1 MVILF
6 RLTKSFNFHYEGF
19 GNSYDEV
26 ARRWNLSAC
35 GAAVDTSGLTTTAAQ
50 QAAQYKQEDE
60 KSREA
65 FATDYA
71 TIAKN
76 WSLTPCGVVDE
87 DDLSGMT
94 EEELVNYRKDIAAET
109 AMMGRRKEGFATDYP
124 TIAKNWSLTPCGV
137 VDEDDLSGMTEE
149 ELVNYRKDIAAETAM
164 MSRRKEGFATD
175 YPTIAK
181 NWSLTPCGVVDEDD
195 LSGMTE
201 EELVNYR
208 KDIAAE
214 TAMMSRRKEGFATDY
229 PTIAKNWNLSP
240 CGVNDEDTKGL
251 TEEQLVNYMKDLA
264 QYNEENAIANRK
276 DNFAVSFDKLISR

>member
-1 MVILF
+1 MNLPSAEQVCEFSNYVSSFLLGSLLFAIMVILF

-35 GAAVDTSGLTTTAAQ
+35 GVDRDETKDMTAEQ
-50 QAAQYKQEDE
+50 LDQYKKDLAQYNEE
-60 KSREA
+60 SA
-65 FATDYA
+65 
-71 TIAKN
+71 IAR
-76 WSLTPCGVVDE
+76 T
-87 DDLSGMT
+87 
-94 EEELVNYRKDIAAET
+94 
-109 AMMGRRKEGFATDYP
+109 KEGFATDY
-124 TIAKNWSLTPCGV
+124 A
-137 VDEDDLSGMTEE
+137 
-149 ELVNYRKDIAAETAM
+149 
-164 MSRRKEGFATD
+164 
-175 YPTIAK
+175 TIAK

>member
-1 MVILF
+1 MNLPSAEQVCEFSNYVSSFLLGSLLFAIMVILF

-26 ARRWNLSAC
+26 ARRWNLSSC
-35 GAAVDTSGLTTTAAQ
+35 GANVDTRDLTTTAAQ

-60 KSREA
+60 TSREA

-71 TIAKN
+71 T
-76 WSLTPCGVVDE
+76 V
-87 DDLSGMT
+87 
-94 EEELVNYRKDIAAET
+94 
-109 AMMGRRKEGFATDYP
+109 
-124 TIAKNWSLTPCGV
+124 
-137 VDEDDLSGMTEE
+137 
-149 ELVNYRKDIAAETAM
+149 
-164 MSRRKEGFATD
+164 
-175 YPTIAK
+175 AK